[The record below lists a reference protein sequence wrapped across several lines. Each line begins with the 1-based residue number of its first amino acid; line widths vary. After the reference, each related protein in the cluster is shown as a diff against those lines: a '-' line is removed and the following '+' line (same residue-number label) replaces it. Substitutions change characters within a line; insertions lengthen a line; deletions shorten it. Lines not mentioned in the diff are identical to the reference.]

1 VLILSI
7 KMARSQGMGS
17 KLQVKAD
24 LADLS
29 ERLRAVAE
37 ALRRVAADP
46 ASVPEKIEDLC
57 EEVRAIAA
65 QLRGH

>member
-17 KLQVKAD
+17 KLHVKAD

-29 ERLRAVAE
+29 ARLRTVAE
-37 ALRRVAADP
+37 ALKRFPADQ

-57 EEVRAIAA
+57 EKVRAIAA
-65 QLRGH
+65 QIRAH

>member
-1 VLILSI
+1 
-7 KMARSQGMGS
+7 MGS

-29 ERLRAVAE
+29 ERICAVAE
-37 ALRRVAADP
+37 ALKRFPADQ
-46 ASVPEKIEDLC
+46 APEKTEDLC

-65 QLRGH
+65 QLRAR

>member
-1 VLILSI
+1 
-7 KMARSQGMGS
+7 MGS

-29 ERLRAVAE
+29 ERIRTVAE
-37 ALRRVAADP
+37 ALKRFPADQ

-57 EEVRAIAA
+57 EEVQAIAA

>member
-1 VLILSI
+1 
-7 KMARSQGMGS
+7 MGS

-24 LADLS
+24 LANLS

-37 ALRRVAADP
+37 ALKRFPADQ
-46 ASVPEKIEDLC
+46 ASVPEKMEDLC
-57 EEVRAIAA
+57 EEVRTIAA

>member
-1 VLILSI
+1 
-7 KMARSQGMGS
+7 MGS

-29 ERLRAVAE
+29 ERIRTVAE
-37 ALRRVAADP
+37 ALKRFPADQ